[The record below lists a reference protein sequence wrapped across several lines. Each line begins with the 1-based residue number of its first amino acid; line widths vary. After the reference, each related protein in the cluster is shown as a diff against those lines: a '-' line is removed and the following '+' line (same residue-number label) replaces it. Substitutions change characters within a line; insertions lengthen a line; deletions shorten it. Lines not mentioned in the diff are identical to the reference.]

1 MPGAALACVLAGA
14 AGNAHA
20 GAREC
25 VRTRGCI
32 FPARTGEPTDDS
44 MSTDTLKA
52 ALRKHMTAAGV
63 YSGETVH
70 GLKRGRV
77 QLELASGRSEAE
89 LR

>member
-1 MPGAALACVLAGA
+1 
-14 AGNAHA
+14 
-20 GAREC
+20 
-25 VRTRGCI
+25 
-32 FPARTGEPTDDS
+32 